1 MMLGVQNVQI
11 VQAVQIALI
20 EKMKIGLFT
29 EFSYPDKS
37 EQQTYAEV
45 LQQIALAD
53 ELGYDFFS
61 TTESYGRDL
70 FSCSPFP
77 LGLYVAAAQRT
88 KRIRFLT
95 GIVSAPAHHPAV
107 LASEVAAADLLT
119 GGRIMLGIGR
129 GHPWVLN
136 RLGLNPAES
145 TARFEE
151 SLRMLVEI
159 FKSDYIESLE
169 GQFWQIRDFKLS
181 PPPLQQPHPPVYTAA
196 ATTPESAI
204 FAGRLG
210 HGLVQ
215 PGYLGIP
222 FELVQ
227 GLTETYR
234 GNISAG
240 RSSDVILG
248 IHLHVARDRE
258 QAIENGALA
267 LSSQADVFLRSSQSR
282 PNLSGV
288 KEAYATKSASRIAF
302 EKLSTPAKATRA
314 LAEEGT
320 NIMAVWGTPDD
331 CIEKIKFYADALRPE
346 QLMLNI
352 ASGSLPQ
359 QKVLQAMR
367 LFAQEV
373 MPAVRSLS
381 V

>member
-1 MMLGVQNVQI
+1 
-11 VQAVQIALI
+11 
-20 EKMKIGLFT
+20 
-29 EFSYPDKS
+29 
-37 EQQTYAEV
+37 
-45 LQQIALAD
+45 
-53 ELGYDFFS
+53 
-61 TTESYGRDL
+61 
-70 FSCSPFP
+70 
-77 LGLYVAAAQRT
+77 
-88 KRIRFLT
+88 
-95 GIVSAPAHHPAV
+95 
-107 LASEVAAADLLT
+107 
-119 GGRIMLGIGR
+119 
-129 GHPWVLN
+129 VLN

-234 GNISAG
+234 GNISAA

-359 QKVLQAMR
+359 EKVLQAMT